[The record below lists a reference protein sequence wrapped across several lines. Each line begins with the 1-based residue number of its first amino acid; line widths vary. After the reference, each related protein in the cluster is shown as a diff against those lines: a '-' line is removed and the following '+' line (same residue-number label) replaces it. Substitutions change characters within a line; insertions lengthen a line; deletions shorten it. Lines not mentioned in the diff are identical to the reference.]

1 MSDCHKT
8 TLPQETCAHCTGS
21 RGLEVIDFFELD
33 QNDVFRY
40 TTLEEEQE
48 MDLQEVLARKD
59 ESDASVNDI
68 YRQEHPGRWARAEDV
83 YGGGDNY
90 ADFERIDSDV

>member
-21 RGLEVIDFFELD
+21 KGIEVIDFFELD

-40 TTLEEEQE
+40 ASLEEQE
-48 MDLQEVLARKD
+48 EMPLKEAQARN
-59 ESDASVNDI
+59 ELSNETVNDI

-83 YGGGDNY
+83 YGGADNY
-90 ADFERIDSDV
+90 ANFERIDSDV